1 MEDEVEGVVSTG
13 LFEESSMSWIMFD
26 ISLKEWKID
35 KRLKWNGKWKENE
48 KYEYQQ
54 RIQKT
59 RIIMKI
65 IKGIDKLE
73 VKYIE

>member
-1 MEDEVEGVVSTG
+1 MKR
-13 LFEESSMSWIMFD
+13 MSIN
-26 ISLKEWKID
+26 KEFK
-35 KRLKWNGKWKENE
+35 K
-48 KYEYQQ
+48 
-54 RIQKT
+54 KT